1 MLAECSPGDYQQR
14 IRRFKI
20 KRPFSFKIDIGQ
32 KEWPRLIF
40 AEQLG
45 CGAEPVSDLSDSI
58 YPNYCTAMS
67 NVAPKF
73 FARPNGGSATA
84 CSLNGFRLPAL
95 RLSQFAAC
103 SGAPSHLPAPRL
115 KTTQIFKVALQQGF
129 ATGEMGSMIDLRR
142 KNS

>member
-1 MLAECSPGDYQQR
+1 MASVNGASCAMCIKSPATLAECSPDDHQQR

-20 KRPFSFKIDIGQ
+20 KRPFSFKIDIDQ

-67 NVAPKF
+67 NVATKF
-73 FARPNGGSATA
+73 FARPPNKSVCFIITDRKHANKIRA
-84 CSLNGFRLPAL
+84 S
-95 RLSQFAAC
+95 
-103 SGAPSHLPAPRL
+103 
-115 KTTQIFKVALQQGF
+115 VA
-129 ATGEMGSMIDLRR
+129 E
-142 KNS
+142 